1 MIKIGTG
8 GIQYQ
13 LFAGMV
19 WVSVPDAKSEI
30 RGIAI
35 SGEDT
40 LNVLGYVKLVGNQQK
55 DIVPAVRELMQTF
68 DWNEAY
74 INTLLEKEHFI
85 ITYTS
90 GDTANCTVPD
100 YHSAL
105 LAALEMQSEHTE
117 YVRIESIKGANER
130 VQSI

>member
-1 MIKIGTG
+1 MIKKGTG
-8 GIQYQ
+8 GIEYQ

-19 WVSVPDAKSEI
+19 WVSVPDAKSEL

-40 LNVLGYVKLVGNQQK
+40 LNVLGYVKLVGDHPNG
-55 DIVPAVRELMQTF
+55 IGPAVRELMQTF
-68 DWNEAY
+68 GWNEAY
-74 INTLLEKEHFI
+74 IDTLLEKEHFI

-90 GDTANCTVPD
+90 GDTASCTVPD

-105 LAALEMQSEHTE
+105 LVALELHSEHTE
-117 YVRIESIKGANER
+117 HVRIESIKGANER
-130 VQSI
+130 VKSI

>member
-8 GIQYQ
+8 GIPYQ

-19 WVSVPDAKSEI
+19 WVSVPDAKSEL

-40 LNVLGYVKLVGNQQK
+40 LNVLGYVKMVGSHRN
-55 DIVPAVRELMQTF
+55 DIVPAIRVLMQTF
-68 DWNEAY
+68 GWNEAY

-90 GDTANCTVPD
+90 GDTASCTVPD

-105 LAALEMQSEHTE
+105 LAALELHSEHTE
-117 YVRIESIKGANER
+117 YVRIESIKGVNER